1 MKGIV
6 VREIISL
13 ILKPRASTAAASSIL
28 PSEPAPPTKN
38 TKIVFSDAP
47 STSASKLPVKS
58 SKEDKKAVGISHA
71 RYYAA
76 ITFNQI
82 VLSPS
87 QVDRDVAR
95 ELINIYFELFK
106 DILGQDGA
114 DFNDVTEDVPKA
126 KQARDG
132 SSKGKSKKQKG
143 KEIKGDAG
151 FTELED
157 ANSKMI
163 SAVLTGVNRALPFAK
178 LDADDP
184 RFKKHLDMLFL
195 ITHKSTFNITLQALL
210 LIHQIS
216 TTASSTSP
224 SSVASVTDRFYR
236 TLYASLYD
244 SRLSTSSKQAMYLN
258 LLFKCIRSDKNLERT
273 KAFIRR
279 FIQVLA
285 SGGGGGAEFTAG
297 GLHLLGEVSWRC
309 ITPLRLTEAHFVVP
323 SQLFSTVPGLRE
335 MLRAPTGRKS
345 ASRPAEDEGE
355 GEERLYDPRKR
366 EPEFAHAS
374 SSPLWELLPLLSHYH
389 PTVSLHARQLLLS
402 QPLTSTPDLALNTLS
417 HFLDRFVYKNP
428 KKQSSKQK
436 GSSAMQPAAGDAVSG
451 GGVRLIKGEV
461 GDDLGG
467 NSGRGVTVNDE
478 KWWKRRVE
486 DVPIDQVFFHR
497 YFNQKSKL
505 EKVRAAKAKKRK
517 GKGDEEDS
525 EVEPIEDGDEEKE
538 GEVDEDEGGD
548 DGSEKSSEEEAEIWT
563 VSEKVVI
570 PAGTHRS

>member
-28 PSEPAPPTKN
+28 PSEPTPTKN

-47 STSASKLPVKS
+47 STSTSKPPAKS
-58 SKEDKKAVGISHA
+58 SKEDKKAVGTSHA

-114 DFNDVTEDVPKA
+114 DFSDVTEDVPKA

-143 KEIKGDAG
+143 KEVKGDAG

-297 GLHLLGEVSWRC
+297 GLHLLGEVGWQC
-309 ITPLRLTEAHFVVP
+309 ITPLQFMEVHFVVLP
-323 SQLFSTVPGLRE
+323 QLFSTVPGLRE

-345 ASRPAEDEGE
+345 TSKPAEDEGE

-366 EPEFAHAS
+366 EPEFAYAS

-461 GDDLGG
+461 GDDLGR

-505 EKVRAAKAKKRK
+505 ERVRAAKAKKRK

-538 GEVDEDEGGD
+538 GEVDEDEGSD

-570 PAGTHRS
+570 PAGPDRS